1 MRTLQEMFRRCYVN
15 GNKVVG
21 KDVEK
26 YIWKVGDGEMVIY
39 AIDSFDRE
47 YFRELMTVQG

>member
-1 MRTLQEMFRRCYVN
+1 
-15 GNKVVG
+15 VVG

>member
-1 MRTLQEMFRRCYVN
+1 VN

-26 YIWKVGDGEMVIY
+26 YIWKVEDNERVIY

-47 YFRELMTVQG
+47 YFRELIV